1 MAISRQLVVRR
12 GGATVLTYTVKRGP
26 CTIGRSPESDLVLPD
41 PAVSPHHAEMRVE
54 ATSAAGVLQQGAVPI
69 EVSAAVLTDLG
80 SDGGTFVG
88 GVRLLPQQP
97 RAMAHGDVITIG
109 PYELVFRAQGADA
122 IDDLLAGVSAP
133 APDSA
138 ARVAFQSDA
147 TVDGDDADAGED
159 EPGMPMRAVAEVFG
173 DMLQFAPDAP
183 DAGPR
188 PTSRYMRYLPAI
200 FHDDDFLARFLQ
212 LFEGVWEPLEQ
223 RQDHIDVYFDAATC
237 PAEWLP
243 WMASWFGIVLENHWP
258 EARKRALLAR
268 VIDVYRWRG
277 TAYGLER
284 VIEACLGARPEITVT
299 VDNPHVFR
307 VTVRPPSGADAHF
320 ERDLNE
326 LIAVHKPAHTGY
338 RLEILR

>member
-54 ATSAAGVLQQGAVPI
+54 ATSAAGALPQAGLPI
-69 EVSAAVLTDLG
+69 DVSAAVLTDLN

-88 GVRLLPQQP
+88 GVRLLAQQP
-97 RAMAHGDVITIG
+97 RAMTHGDVITIG
-109 PYELVFRAQGADA
+109 PYELVFRSQTPDGVDDAVAAMAAPEPAYGGGAA
-122 IDDLLAGVSAP
+122 SAP
-133 APDSA
+133 GAPVD
-138 ARVAFQSDA
+138 
-147 TVDGDDADAGED
+147 DGDGED
-159 EPGMPMRAVAEVFG
+159 GDVMPLRPIAEVFG
-173 DMLQFAPDAP
+173 DMRQLAPDVP
-183 DAGPR
+183 DPGPR
-188 PTSRYMRYLPAI
+188 PISRYMRYLPAI
-200 FHDDDFLARFLQ
+200 FHDDDFLVRFLQ

-243 WMASWFGIVLENHWP
+243 WMASWFGIVLESHWP

-284 VIEACLGARPEITVT
+284 VIEACLGARPEIAVAA
-299 VDNPHVFR
+299 DNPHVFR
-307 VTVRPPSGADAHF
+307 VIVRPPSGADAHF

-338 RLEILR
+338 TLEILR